1 MTTSIDEP
9 TATIRLWRV
18 TTAEPARFRKAGT
31 PMCRLLRVLIF
42 CVALLQAVS
51 CGGSS
56 TSGPEAG
63 GPPPDTS
70 YQAAPGDTRDWLTVS
85 QLTSNSFPER
95 SPFHNGYFMPIG
107 EAAPA
112 VHAFRGS
119 LQLQDHTI
127 ATSGPQTQDGERLD
141 RLPAIELDFISHGEY
156 LVPIDRD
163 RQFDSGN
170 GS

>member
-1 MTTSIDEP
+1 
-9 TATIRLWRV
+9 
-18 TTAEPARFRKAGT
+18 
-31 PMCRLLRVLIF
+31 
-42 CVALLQAVS
+42 
-51 CGGSS
+51 
-56 TSGPEAG
+56 
-63 GPPPDTS
+63 
-70 YQAAPGDTRDWLTVS
+70 
-85 QLTSNSFPER
+85 
-95 SPFHNGYFMPIG
+95 
-107 EAAPA
+107 

-170 GS
+170 GSYWGMILGPGRVWSEPDDGD